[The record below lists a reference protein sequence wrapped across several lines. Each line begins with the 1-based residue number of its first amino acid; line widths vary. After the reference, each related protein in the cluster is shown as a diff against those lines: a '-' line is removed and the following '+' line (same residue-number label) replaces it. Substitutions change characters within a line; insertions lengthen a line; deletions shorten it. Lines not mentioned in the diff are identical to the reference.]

1 MCPDKIIK
9 VFWLKIFFLFNMDLG
24 ISPRIFEKF
33 ETVQRGYSGAGV
45 KLIDAKN
52 HLQKSRDTVPLK

>member
-1 MCPDKIIK
+1 
-9 VFWLKIFFLFNMDLG
+9 MDLG

-33 ETVQRGYSGAGV
+33 ETVQMGYSGAGV